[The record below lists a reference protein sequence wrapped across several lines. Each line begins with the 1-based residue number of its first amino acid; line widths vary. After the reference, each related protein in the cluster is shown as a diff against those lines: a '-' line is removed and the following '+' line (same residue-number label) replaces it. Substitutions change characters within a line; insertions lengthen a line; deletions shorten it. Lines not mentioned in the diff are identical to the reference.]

1 MDGVNN
7 SGPVGPTDQIR
18 ENLAAN
24 RPPAG
29 KPMGAPDVEPDVAVA
44 ISDMAQARIDHLM
57 GPKSSDSSSTM
68 QLSGDSGGISF
79 GVDRGGFAWP
89 LDSNSET
96 TANPGTSQSMA
107 GWEAAER
114 SVNGVYVDEA
124 QASES
129 AYIALG
135 KSTVNASE

>member
-7 SGPVGPTDQIR
+7 SGSVGPIDQIR
-18 ENLAAN
+18 ENSAAN

-29 KPMGAPDVEPDVAVA
+29 KPMGAPTVEPDVSVA
-44 ISDMAQARIDHLM
+44 ISDMAQARMDNLM
-57 GPKSSDSSSTM
+57 GPESADSNATIQM
-68 QLSGDSGGISF
+68 SGDAGGFSF

-96 TANPGTSQSMA
+96 TANPSASQSMA
-107 GWEAAER
+107 GWEAAEQ
-114 SVNGVYVDEA
+114 SVNGVYVDEG